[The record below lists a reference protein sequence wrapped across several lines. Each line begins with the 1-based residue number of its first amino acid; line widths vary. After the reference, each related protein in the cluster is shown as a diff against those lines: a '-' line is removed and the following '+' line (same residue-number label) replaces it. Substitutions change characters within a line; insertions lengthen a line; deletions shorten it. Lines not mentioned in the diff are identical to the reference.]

1 MSLTS
6 THWGTYHARVKDG
19 RLIDMQP
26 FAEDTDPNEIGRG
39 IVDVIDNPA
48 RIAGPMVRKSWLE
61 GGPGHRP
68 ELRGVDPFVA
78 VSWEEANKLV
88 AGEIDRVRKNFGNQ
102 AIFGGSYGWA
112 SAGRFHHAQSQLH
125 RFLNCAGGYT
135 KSKFT
140 YSFAA
145 AEAMVPHILGSFREY
160 LDTSTSWDLIRDHT
174 ELFVCFGGI
183 PLKNGQISQGGT
195 GRHYQREKLIAA
207 AAENIDFVNISPI
220 RADLLESVGGEWLA
234 LRPNTDTALLLG
246 VAHTLHT
253 EGLSDPAFLNR
264 YTEGFDE
271 FLPYLL
277 GQSDGIPKSAAWAAD
292 ICELNEDD
300 ILSLA
305 RRMAHKRTMISVSWS
320 LTRQDHGEQAF
331 WAAITV
337 AAMLG
342 QIGLPGGGFGFG
354 YSAMNYIGGDFAILP
369 YSALPQGKNPVRDF
383 IPVARITDLLTRVG
397 ETVEFDGQTLTY
409 PEIKMMY
416 WAGGNPFH
424 HHQDLGRLMEA
435 WQKPDTVI
443 VHEWCWNSLAKRG
456 DIVLP
461 CTTPLERQD
470 IAMTP
475 RDPYIVSMSKLT
487 EPYAQ
492 SRNDYD
498 IFAGIASEL
507 GIFQAFTGGRSDAQ
521 WLRDIYE
528 ETRENVAHL
537 GHDLPDYE
545 KLLET
550 GWHKL
555 DDPSEPK
562 IMLKDFRNDPVK
574 NALSTPS
581 GKIEIFS
588 KTVSDFGYD
597 DCPGHTVW
605 REPYEWLGGS
615 DQSHPFHLISNQPP
629 AKLHSQIDH
638 GSVSRASKVNGREAL
653 RIHPL
658 DAQICGVKDGD
669 LVRVYNDR
677 GACLGTVVTDT
688 SLRRNV
694 VQMSTGSWFDP
705 LDPSDPYSLCKH
717 GNPNVLTRDKGT
729 SKLGQ
734 GPSAHT
740 CLVSVEPFS
749 GIPPKVTAHEP
760 PEIIRK

>member
-1 MSLTS
+1 
-6 THWGTYHARVKDG
+6 
-19 RLIDMQP
+19 
-26 FAEDTDPNEIGRG
+26 
-39 IVDVIDNPA
+39 
-48 RIAGPMVRKSWLE
+48 
-61 GGPGHRP
+61 
-68 ELRGVDPFVA
+68 
-78 VSWEEANKLV
+78 
-88 AGEIDRVRKNFGNQ
+88 
-102 AIFGGSYGWA
+102 
-112 SAGRFHHAQSQLH
+112 
-125 RFLNCAGGYT
+125 
-135 KSKFT
+135 
-140 YSFAA
+140 
-145 AEAMVPHILGSFREY
+145 MVPHILGSFREY

-383 IPVARITDLLTRVG
+383 IPVARITDLLTRAG

-507 GIFQAFTGGRSDAQ
+507 GISQAFTGGRSDAQ

>member
-1 MSLTS
+1 
-6 THWGTYHARVKDG
+6 
-19 RLIDMQP
+19 
-26 FAEDTDPNEIGRG
+26 
-39 IVDVIDNPA
+39 
-48 RIAGPMVRKSWLE
+48 
-61 GGPGHRP
+61 
-68 ELRGVDPFVA
+68 
-78 VSWEEANKLV
+78 
-88 AGEIDRVRKNFGNQ
+88 
-102 AIFGGSYGWA
+102 
-112 SAGRFHHAQSQLH
+112 
-125 RFLNCAGGYT
+125 
-135 KSKFT
+135 
-140 YSFAA
+140 
-145 AEAMVPHILGSFREY
+145 
-160 LDTSTSWDLIRDHT
+160 
-174 ELFVCFGGI
+174 
-183 PLKNGQISQGGT
+183 
-195 GRHYQREKLIAA
+195 
-207 AAENIDFVNISPI
+207 
-220 RADLLESVGGEWLA
+220 
-234 LRPNTDTALLLG
+234 
-246 VAHTLHT
+246 
-253 EGLSDPAFLNR
+253 
-264 YTEGFDE
+264 
-271 FLPYLL
+271 
-277 GQSDGIPKSAAWAAD
+277 
-292 ICELNEDD
+292 
-300 ILSLA
+300 
-305 RRMAHKRTMISVSWS
+305 
-320 LTRQDHGEQAF
+320 
-331 WAAITV
+331 
-337 AAMLG
+337 
-342 QIGLPGGGFGFG
+342 
-354 YSAMNYIGGDFAILP
+354 MNYIGGDFAILP

-383 IPVARITDLLTRVG
+383 IPVARITDLLTRAG

-507 GIFQAFTGGRSDAQ
+507 GISQAFTGGRSDAQ

-528 ETRENVAHL
+528 ETRANVAHL
-537 GHDLPDYE
+537 GHDLPEYE

-574 NALSTPS
+574 NALATPS

-658 DAQICGVKDGD
+658 DAQTCGVKDGD
-669 LVRVYNDR
+669 LVRVYNNR

-688 SLRRNV
+688 TLRRNV

>member
-1 MSLTS
+1 
-6 THWGTYHARVKDG
+6 
-19 RLIDMQP
+19 
-26 FAEDTDPNEIGRG
+26 
-39 IVDVIDNPA
+39 
-48 RIAGPMVRKSWLE
+48 
-61 GGPGHRP
+61 
-68 ELRGVDPFVA
+68 
-78 VSWEEANKLV
+78 
-88 AGEIDRVRKNFGNQ
+88 
-102 AIFGGSYGWA
+102 
-112 SAGRFHHAQSQLH
+112 
-125 RFLNCAGGYT
+125 
-135 KSKFT
+135 
-140 YSFAA
+140 
-145 AEAMVPHILGSFREY
+145 
-160 LDTSTSWDLIRDHT
+160 
-174 ELFVCFGGI
+174 
-183 PLKNGQISQGGT
+183 
-195 GRHYQREKLIAA
+195 
-207 AAENIDFVNISPI
+207 
-220 RADLLESVGGEWLA
+220 
-234 LRPNTDTALLLG
+234 
-246 VAHTLHT
+246 
-253 EGLSDPAFLNR
+253 
-264 YTEGFDE
+264 
-271 FLPYLL
+271 
-277 GQSDGIPKSAAWAAD
+277 
-292 ICELNEDD
+292 
-300 ILSLA
+300 
-305 RRMAHKRTMISVSWS
+305 
-320 LTRQDHGEQAF
+320 
-331 WAAITV
+331 
-337 AAMLG
+337 MLG

-383 IPVARITDLLTRVG
+383 IPVARITDLLTRAG